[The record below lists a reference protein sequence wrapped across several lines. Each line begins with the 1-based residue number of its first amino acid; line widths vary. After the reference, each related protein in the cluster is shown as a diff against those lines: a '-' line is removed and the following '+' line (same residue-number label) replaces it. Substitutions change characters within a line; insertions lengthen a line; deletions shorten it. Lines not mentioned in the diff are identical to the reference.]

1 MPIHTFLK
9 LVKTEQE
16 QEAGAFDPDQ
26 IAVMTRAF
34 DQVLRDLEL
43 TDRDDPVVTMVAKLV
58 IELVR
63 NGEHD
68 PEAVRKQV
76 LGRHERPD

>member
-16 QEAGAFDPDQ
+16 QEGGAFDPDE
-26 IAVMTRAF
+26 IAVMTNAF
-34 DQVLRDLEL
+34 DQVLRDLKL
-43 TDRDDPVVTMVAKLV
+43 TDRDDPVVTMIAKLI

-63 NGEHD
+63 SGERD

-76 LGRHERPD
+76 LGRHGRPD